1 MLFNSFEF
9 LIFFIITFG
18 LYYLPGKFF
27 QKNQLVILLLASF
40 FFYSFEK
47 PVLLLLLL
55 FSVLINTICSYSIY
69 KVSHQK
75 AKRILTLGVIF
86 NLGVLAFFKYSPLI
100 ASTLSEELSF
110 KNGFLDLLISVPL
123 PIGISFYTFEGIS
136 LLIDLHKGKTVLQ
149 YKENTFYEHL
159 TKTAFFISFFPHLI
173 AGPILKAREF
183 YPQMGFKAF
192 KDIQWEDA
200 VKKIIIGFFLKMVVA
215 DNLKDITGTITFP
228 YFQGYSTGN
237 LILLLFGYSMQ
248 IFADFAGYSLIAI
261 GLGALFGYSLPKNF
275 NFPYIASSFSE
286 FWRRWH
292 ISLSTWLRDYLYISL
307 GGNKKGEYR
316 TYLNLFLVMLLG
328 GFWHGAAWSYAV
340 WGAMHG
346 FFLLLERFI
355 LKDKLKDMGRSYLG
369 MLIVFT
375 VVTFLWLLFKLSDFS
390 HVVAYIQSIF
400 QNTSIKFKFG
410 MNELSLVFYSA
421 IIISYHLIYLKLSDN
436 KLVFT
441 KYFSRFELLLYS
453 LLLFL
458 IFTNSGS
465 QGSFIYFQF

>member
-1 MLFNSFEF
+1 MS
-9 LIFFIITFG
+9 
-18 LYYLPGKFF
+18 
-27 QKNQLVILLLASF
+27 
-40 FFYSFEK
+40 
-47 PVLLLLLL
+47 
-55 FSVLINTICSYSIY
+55 
-69 KVSHQK
+69 
-75 AKRILTLGVIF
+75 
-86 NLGVLAFFKYSPLI
+86 
-100 ASTLSEELSF
+100 
-110 KNGFLDLLISVPL
+110 
-123 PIGISFYTFEGIS
+123 
-136 LLIDLHKGKTVLQ
+136 
-149 YKENTFYEHL
+149 
-159 TKTAFFISFFPHLI
+159 
-173 AGPILKAREF
+173 
-183 YPQMGFKAF
+183 FKAF

-200 VKKIIIGFFLKMVVA
+200 VKKIILGFFLKMVVA
-215 DNLKDITGTITFP
+215 DNLKDITGNITFP

-237 LILLLFGYSMQ
+237 LIMLLFGYSMQ

-261 GLGALFGYSLPKNF
+261 GLGSLFGYSLPKNF

-375 VVTFLWLLFKLSDFS
+375 VVTFLWLLFKLSDFT
-390 HVVAYIQSIF
+390 HVVAYIQSMF
-400 QNTSIKFKFG
+400 HNTSIKFKFG
-410 MNELSLVFYSA
+410 LNELSLVFYSLM
-421 IIISYHLIYLKLSDN
+421 IISYHLVYLKLSDDSR
-436 KLVFT
+436 VFQ
-441 KYFSRFELLLYS
+441 KYFGKYELVLYS

-458 IFTNSGS
+458 IFTNSGT